1 MNCKFLSHGVVLQY
15 EKSVKPCCV
24 WRTDDWNF
32 PIQSTDLSK
41 WFDTPE
47 IVEARNQMA
56 QGQWPKN
63 CAKCQRQESAGRG
76 DSMRLNGESA
86 YGAYNS
92 DEITLEIRPGNTC
105 NFSCQSCWPEA
116 SSRVASHHK
125 QAFGTDDVV
134 SERYTDYSVLDPVAH
149 RIRDIVVLGG
159 EPFYDKSCLKF
170 FEWAKQKDLDAHL
183 LIFSN
188 GSVIDFDFVD
198 SYKGKLTMVISLDA
212 YGKVA
217 EYIRMGT
224 EWDTVK
230 QNYDRLMQTPN
241 VDVRVNITAS
251 VYNYPFMS
259 ELVEWLAQDWPG
271 IVTFGTAF
279 QPYLQEAVVPK
290 HLAQDIAKQLLHTAD
305 VIWQSNI
312 PEHQQWNA
320 SNALKDIA
328 NKLETQ
334 AFDDALHDQF
344 VNHCTKLDA
353 VKNIFGEDYNEYFT
367 KVKVK

>member
-32 PIQSTDLSK
+32 PIESTDLTK

-47 IVEARNQMA
+47 IVEARKQMA
-56 QGQWPKN
+56 QGIWPKN
-63 CAKCQRQESAGRG
+63 CTKCKLQEASGRG
-76 DSMRLNGESA
+76 DSIRLNGASA

-105 NFSCQSCWPEA
+105 NFSCQTCWPEA
-116 SSRVASHHK
+116 SSRVASHHR
-125 QAFGTDDVV
+125 QAFGTKDVV
-134 SERYTDYSVLDPVAH
+134 SERYTDYSILDPVAD

-170 FEWAKQKDLDAHL
+170 FDWAKQKDLNANL
-183 LIFSN
+183 LIFTN
-188 GSVIDFDFVD
+188 GSLIDFDFIE
-198 SYKGKLTMVISLDA
+198 SFKGKLTMVVSLDA
-212 YGKVA
+212 FGKVA
-217 EYIRMGT
+217 EYIREGT
-224 EWDTVK
+224 HWNIVK
-230 QNYDRLMQTPN
+230 QNYDRLMSMPN

-251 VYNYPFMS
+251 VYNYPFIS

-290 HLAQDIAKQLLHTAD
+290 HLVHDIAEKLTRTAD
-305 VIWQSNI
+305 IIWKSNI

-328 NKLETQ
+328 NKLTTLEFN
-334 AFDDALHDQF
+334 ASLHDQF

-353 VKNIFGEDYNEYFT
+353 VKNMFGEDYNEYFK
-367 KVKVK
+367 KVKQK